1 MISRREW
8 LALVGKLGVIGAAAA
23 VGLGAPAHAV
33 TRPTATLNPL
43 FLNVPPRVPISQRTA
58 PRLVQNRL
66 SGGNGVVFGY
76 DRYYKGTGS
85 SWGDNPTDTSAITW
99 GYDEDGGQ
107 WFECNTTSG
116 GPDRVWASFTFTAV
130 VGVTYL
136 VSCTVDSKSG
146 THGNNGHILLASG
159 TFTGGVSVV
168 NNPAVGR
175 YAVGGLCTS
184 GGTITVRIG
193 IGTNSANNFNATMR
207 FSDVMLEIVPPGR
220 TYPSEYV
227 RPGDQQVFAYT
238 RTSTV
243 TSGAESNVV
252 VGSTYPIPARSSVLV
267 IGDSW
272 ANDIPFEAGGDFGDF
287 PWQTRRFLR
296 PHPIALNAGGFAG
309 HTIDQI
315 TGQIATAV
323 TRQADTPT
331 ASPYTLC
338 VAHGGT
344 NDLAASRT
352 LVQMQASRLAQI
364 AAIEAAGM
372 RPILVTVPPYNSLSA
387 GNQTTMD
394 AYNAWLKTLGYP
406 LYDLFTD
413 ATDGSNDLKSSWD
426 YGDGIHASIT
436 NVGGAARYGRRLAE
450 LILLIGD

>member
-1 MISRREW
+1 MTRREW
-8 LALVGKLGVIGAAAA
+8 LTLVGRLGVIGAAAA
-23 VGLGAPAHAV
+23 AGLGTQVRAQNRLV
-33 TRPTATLNPL
+33 ATLDPL
-43 FLNVPPRVPISQRTA
+43 YLNVSPRPVVSSRTA
-58 PRLVQNRL
+58 PRLVQNIL

-85 SWGDNPTDTSAITW
+85 SWGDNPVGTSAITW
-99 GYDEDGGQ
+99 GYNVDGGQ

-116 GPDRVWASFTFTAV
+116 GPDRVWASFTFAAV
-130 VGVTYL
+130 VGTTYL

-146 THGNNGHILLASG
+146 THGNNGHISLASG
-159 TFTGGVSVV
+159 TFTGGASVV
-168 NNPAVGR
+168 HNPAVGR
-175 YAVGGLCTS
+175 YCVGGLCTS

-207 FSDVMLEIVPPGR
+207 FSNVMLEIVPPGR

-227 RPGDQQVFAYT
+227 RPGDQRVFAYT

-315 TGQIATAV
+315 TAQIATAM
-323 TRQADTPT
+323 TRQASTPT
-331 ASPYTLC
+331 AAPYTLC

-352 LVQMQASRLAQI
+352 LAQMQASRLAQN

-372 RPILVTVPPYNSLSA
+372 LPILVTVPPYNALSA
-387 GNQTTMD
+387 GNQTTMN

-406 LYDLFTD
+406 LYDLNAD
-413 ATDGSNDLKSSWD
+413 ANDGNDDLKASWD

-436 NVGGAARYGRRLAE
+436 NSGGAARYGQKLAD
-450 LILLIGD
+450 LIRLIGD

>member
-1 MISRREW
+1 MADRPILTGNGLFFNASARPVISSR
-8 LALVGKLGVIGAAAA
+8 A
-23 VGLGAPAHAV
+23 
-33 TRPTATLNPL
+33 
-43 FLNVPPRVPISQRTA
+43 A
-58 PRLVQNRL
+58 PRLVHNLL

-85 SWGDNPTDTSAITW
+85 SWSDNPVDTSAITW
-99 GYDEDGGQ
+99 GYNVDGGQ
-107 WFECNTTSG
+107 WFQAQTTSG

-136 VSCTVDSKSG
+136 ISANIDSKSG
-146 THGNNGHILLASG
+146 TNGNNGHILIANG
-159 TFTGGVSVV
+159 TFTGGVTVV
-168 NNPAVGR
+168 HNPAVGR
-175 YAVGGLCTS
+175 VALGGRCTS
-184 GGTITVRIG
+184 GGSITVRIG

-207 FSDVMLEIVPPGR
+207 FSNVMLEIVPPGR

-227 RPGDQQVFAYT
+227 RPGEQQAFAYT
-238 RTSTV
+238 RTSTI
-243 TSGAESNVV
+243 TSGVESAVV
-252 VGSTYPIPARSSVLV
+252 VGETYPIPKRSSVLV

-315 TGQIATAV
+315 TDQIATAV

-352 LVQMQASRLAQI
+352 LAQMQASRLAQI

-406 LYDLFTD
+406 LYDLFAD
-413 ATDGSNDLKSSWD
+413 ATDGSNDLKASWD

-436 NVGGAARYGRRLAE
+436 NVGGAARYGQRLAD
-450 LILLIGD
+450 LILSIGD